1 MSVSLNKTNV
11 PLVLSIAG
19 LDPSGGAGVY
29 TDIKTFAA
37 LDVWGMGVVTTL
49 TNQDAKTFK
58 SVKSVDQEYF
68 EETLETIF
76 NTYKTSAVKIGLLTE
91 KFQVEKISQCLQ
103 NNTHG
108 MVVLDPVISSS
119 TGFNFWND
127 EVSKIIVDK
136 LLPFVDVVT
145 PNYIEAVS
153 ILKMTGLTDLE
164 NINRKELVRLIHKQF
179 RCKVAM
185 TGGDV
190 AFLPPDEQ
198 EGKVE
203 DIFYDGLELKHRI
216 GTYID
221 IPSHFKHGTGCSF
234 SSALTSYLARGE
246 DFISSCFKAAF
257 FVETALNNIMLFG
270 KSNGGIDQSAFCRG
284 GNK

>member
-1 MSVSLNKTNV
+1 MSVLPNKTNV
-11 PLVLSIAG
+11 PIVLSIAG

-29 TDIKTFAA
+29 TDMKTFSA
-37 LDVWGMGVVTTL
+37 LNVWGMGVVTTL

-58 SVKSVDQEYF
+58 SLQPVNREFF
-68 EETLETIF
+68 EETIETIF
-76 NTYKTSAVKIGLLTE
+76 SNYKTAAIKIGLITE
-91 KFQVEKISQCLQ
+91 RFQIEKISQCLQ
-103 NNTHG
+103 KYTHG

-127 EVSKIIVDK
+127 EVPKMIIEK

-145 PNYIEAVS
+145 PNHAEALAL
-153 ILKMTGLTDLE
+153 LKMAGLNDCE
-164 NINRKELVRLIHKQF
+164 KINRKELVRIINKQF

-190 AFLPPDEQ
+190 AYLPADEQ

-221 IPSHFKHGTGCSF
+221 IPSHFKHGTGCTF
-234 SSALTSYLARGE
+234 SSALASYLARGE
-246 DFISSCFKAAF
+246 DFISSCFKSAF
-257 FVETALNNIMLFG
+257 FVETALNNIMIFG
-270 KSNGGIDQSAFCRG
+270 KNNGGIDQNASHRVG
-284 GNK
+284 SR

>member
-1 MSVSLNKTNV
+1 MSVSLNRTNV

-19 LDPSGGAGVY
+19 LDPSGGAGLY
-29 TDIKTFAA
+29 TDIKTFSS

-49 TNQDAKTFK
+49 TNQDAKIFK
-58 SVKSVDQEYF
+58 SVKPVDKEYF
-68 EETLETIF
+68 EETIETIF
-76 NTYKTSAVKIGLLTE
+76 NNYKTSAIKIGLLTE
-91 KFQVEKISQCLQ
+91 KFQIEKISQCLQ
-103 NNTHG
+103 KYTHG
-108 MVVLDPVISSS
+108 MVVLDPVITSS
-119 TGFNFWND
+119 TGFNFWNE
-127 EVSKIIVDK
+127 EVSKAILDG
-136 LLPFVDVVT
+136 LLPYVDVIT
-145 PNYIEAVS
+145 PNHAEAVA
-153 ILKMTGLTDLE
+153 LLRRAGLDDLE
-164 NINRKELVRLIHKQF
+164 KINRKELVRMINKQF

-221 IPSHFKHGTGCSF
+221 IPSHFKHGTGCTF

-246 DFISSCFKAAF
+246 DFISSCFKAAS
-257 FVETALNNIMLFG
+257 FVEKALNNIMLFG
-270 KSNGGIDQSAFCRG
+270 KNNGGIDQNASCREIV
-284 GNK
+284 K

>member
-58 SVKSVDQEYF
+58 SLKPIDQGYF
-68 EETLETIF
+68 EETIDTIF
-76 NTYKTSAVKIGLLTE
+76 SNYKTSAIKIGLITE
-91 KFQVEKISQCLQ
+91 TFQVEKISQCLQ
-103 NNTHG
+103 KNTHG
-108 MVVLDPVISSS
+108 VVILDPIISSS
-119 TGFNFWND
+119 TGFSFWND
-127 EVSKIIVDK
+127 EVSKAIMDK
-136 LLPFVDVVT
+136 LLPFVDVIT
-145 PNYIEAVS
+145 PNHIEAIA
-153 ILKMTGLTDLE
+153 ILKMTGVADVE
-164 NINRKELVRLIHKQF
+164 KINRKELVRLINKQF

-190 AFLPPDEQ
+190 AYLPPDEQ

-221 IPSHFKHGTGCSF
+221 IPSHFKHGTGCTF

-246 DFISSCFKAAF
+246 DFVSSCFKAAF

-270 KSNGGIDQSAFCRG
+270 KNNGGIDQNSFSRNV
-284 GNK
+284 NK